1 LVVAGVDE
9 RTALVRNGDGKWT
22 TEGAGAVTVWRDGE
36 ELGLN
41 VLP

>member
-9 RTALVRNGDGKWT
+9 RTALVRDSAGAWT

-36 ELGLN
+36 QLGLEA
-41 VLP
+41 LP